1 MNIISLVQY
10 EMSLKKMLISYW
22 TRLILDC
29 VTVMSYYHLNSDS
42 HGGAMAM
49 SDAERQRKRRAKLK
63 SEAQKNLLVRGDGG
77 EFDER
82 IRVALSIQK
91 LAREGKITK
100 EFINLI
106 VETSETVFPTT
117 ELSTRLYI
125 KKIVSKY
132 LTDEN

>member
-1 MNIISLVQY
+1 
-10 EMSLKKMLISYW
+10 
-22 TRLILDC
+22 
-29 VTVMSYYHLNSDS
+29 
-42 HGGAMAM
+42 MAM

-63 SEAQKNLLVRGDGG
+63 AEAQKNLLVRGDGG

-82 IRVALSIQK
+82 IRIALSIQK
-91 LAREGKITK
+91 LAKEGKITK

-125 KKIVSKY
+125 NKIVSKY
-132 LTDEN
+132 LTNEN

>member
-1 MNIISLVQY
+1 
-10 EMSLKKMLISYW
+10 
-22 TRLILDC
+22 
-29 VTVMSYYHLNSDS
+29 
-42 HGGAMAM
+42 MAM

-63 SEAQKNLLVRGDGG
+63 AEAQKNLLVRGDAG

-82 IRVALSIQK
+82 IRIALSIQK

-106 VETSETVFPTT
+106 AKTSETVFPTT

-125 KKIVSKY
+125 NKIVSKY
-132 LTDEN
+132 LTYEK